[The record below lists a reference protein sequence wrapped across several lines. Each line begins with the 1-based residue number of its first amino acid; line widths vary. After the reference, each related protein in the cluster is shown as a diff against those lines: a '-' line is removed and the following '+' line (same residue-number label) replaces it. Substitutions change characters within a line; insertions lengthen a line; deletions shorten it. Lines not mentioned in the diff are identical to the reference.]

1 MIYPSGDTIEE
12 KVGSRYS
19 LVVIAAKR
27 AKQIKEGAPILID
40 TLSTNPLTIAMEEIA
55 AGKVTILESSIT
67 PATPTATHAQSDAPT
82 RDPRL
87 VEAQAG
93 PLLFNALSADDG
105 MDADSEPGAAALDI
119 DDPETERLAAASDSD
134 VSDELTA

>member
-27 AKQIKEGAPILID
+27 AKQIKEGAPVLID

-67 PATPTATHAQSDAPT
+67 PAAPTATHARSDAPT
-82 RDPRL
+82 RDSRL

-93 PLLFNALSADDG
+93 PLLFNGLSADDG
-105 MDADSEPGAAALDI
+105 EDADDAPGADALDI
-119 DDPETERLAAASDSD
+119 DDPEAERLAEGVGSDT
-134 VSDELTA
+134 SDELTA